1 MTCFLAAGKSAD
13 LLSSARREADLLLV
27 AIQESADP
35 VSLHARAVSLAVK
48 GDIGAAHSAYAHLA
62 AQPGAD
68 VEMLAKAR
76 YFARVMAR
84 ANAWPANCFDDAFPP
99 LQLVVFAGHLPPK
112 VNSSCRGLIADELA
126 RLGATVGVASA
137 AAGADLLFHDC
148 LHARGGRSHIILP
161 WSRDSFRQTS
171 IFPFR
176 DGCEGDLWERLF
188 DDALNHSTSIREI
201 GEVVGPESPVAWQ
214 YLLEVSAGIAKH
226 ISAETHLDIV
236 PLAIWDETPGQPGG
250 TAAFCQFWKEQL
262 GIEPRIITPPL
273 AEVRSAAPRR
283 SYPSTQRAQTSTLH
297 QSVKSMLFVD
307 VVGFSSLPEASM
319 PAFIEKFLNSISEL
333 IAASPHAP
341 HSVNTW
347 GDALY
352 AVFDFVHDAGRFAVE
367 LNEMVENKKEE
378 WMAADLG
385 SLQIRTGLH
394 AGPVFLHHDPIL
406 RRLGFS
412 GAHVNRAARIE
423 PVAAPGEILASEE
436 FAALAAIS
444 PACGFSVEYATT
456 ASLAKNYPGMH
467 RLYRVVRDRSA
478 DLVELAKAIHSDY
491 CQKAR
496 ERGENQESNP
506 ALRPWA
512 DLPPTLQSANLAQA
526 EDIPSKLEALGY
538 EIVSSGGS
546 TPSSIHISP
555 DMLESLART
564 EHDRWMAEKIR
575 TGWIYAPQRDNTKLH
590 HPLLIPFHDLPE
602 AEKEKDRAVVRHIPA
617 LLSKAAYRVKPLFR

>member
-1 MTCFLAAGKSAD
+1 MTRLLAAGRSAE
-13 LLSSARREADLLLV
+13 LLSSARFEADRLL
-27 AIQESADP
+27 AATNQYPDP
-35 VSLHARAVSLAVK
+35 ASLHARAVALSVK
-48 GDIGAAHSAYAHLA
+48 GDPEGAHRAYTDLA

-68 VEMLAKAR
+68 VEMLAQAR
-76 YFARVMAR
+76 YFARLMAR
-84 ANAWPANCFDDAFPP
+84 ANGWAPNCLDDAFPS
-99 LQLVVFAGHLPPK
+99 LHLVVLAGHLPPK
-112 VNSSCRGLIADELA
+112 VNPGCRELIADELA
-126 RLGATVGVASA
+126 RLGATIGVASA
-137 AAGADLLFHDC
+137 AAGADLLFLDC

-161 WSRDSFRQTS
+161 WSRDSFRETS
-171 IFPFR
+171 IAPFR
-176 DGCEGDLWERLF
+176 HGTEGDLWEKLF
-188 DDALNHSTSIREI
+188 NDALHHSASVREI
-201 GEVVGPESPVAWQ
+201 GEVVGPDSPVAWQ
-214 YLLEVSAGIAKH
+214 YLLEVSAGIAMH

-236 PLAIWDETPGQPGG
+236 PLAVWDGTPGFPGG

-262 GIEPRIITPPL
+262 GIEAKVITPPPIQ
-273 AEVRSAAPRR
+273 VRSDDPPRLRPAA
-283 SYPSTQRAQTSTLH
+283 QRAQTSILH

-319 PAFIEKFLNSISEL
+319 PAFIEKFLNSISEV

-378 WMAADLG
+378 WIAAGLG
-385 SLQIRTGLH
+385 PLQIRTGLH

-456 ASLAKNYPGMH
+456 SPLVKNYPGIH
-467 RLYRVVRDRSA
+467 RLYRIVRDPSA
-478 DLVELAKAIHSDY
+478 DLVQLAKAIHSEY

-496 ERGENQESNP
+496 ERGETLDSNS
-506 ALRPWA
+506 ALRAWD
-512 DLPPTLQSANLAQA
+512 DLPPGLQSANLAQA
-526 EDIPSKLEALGY
+526 EDIPTKLEVLGY

-546 TPSSIHISP
+546 APSSIIIAP
-555 DMLESLART
+555 DLLESLAST

-575 TGWIYAPQRDNTKLH
+575 AGWIYAPERDNTKLH
-590 HPLLIPFHDLPE
+590 HPLLISYDHLPE
-602 AEKEKDRAVVRHIPA
+602 VEKEKDRAVVLNIPA
-617 LLSKAAYRVKPLFR
+617 LLSKAGYRVKPFP